1 MNRLRTAADSPRD
14 LEAQQFV
21 ICDLS
26 LTRFRRVSAGQQFDQ
41 DHSLLFLSSLTN
53 LGHRMRCAAFWP
65 RGTSKRLPQGMNSL
79 SLETV
84 ENCLRTVANVSLDN
98 EKYFCDLDGEMG
110 DADFGKTL
118 ADGFRA
124 VLRQLDG
131 DIDRSSIGTFLVKVG
146 SAFAGAAGGTSG
158 PMWGTAFLR
167 AGVNSK
173 DKQTVNL
180 SDLVIMGR
188 AAIAGMMARGN
199 AAQGDKTLLDA
210 LIPAVDKLEE
220 YSRTAPGDL
229 VPAFQAA
236 GGFGGRGYHRGYA
249 PMAGQTRPAILRR
262 RPHHRN
268 SGSRYCCGCHNATSC
283 CRSAWNSI

>member
-1 MNRLRTAADSPRD
+1 MN
-14 LEAQQFV
+14 
-21 ICDLS
+21 
-26 LTRFRRVSAGQQFDQ
+26 
-41 DHSLLFLSSLTN
+41 N
-53 LGHRMRCAAFWP
+53 
-65 RGTSKRLPQGMNSL
+65 L

-84 ENCLRTVANVSLDN
+84 ESCLRTVVKVSIDN

-146 SAFAGAAGGTSG
+146 STFAGAAGGTSG

-173 DKQTVNL
+173 DKQTVDLN
-180 SDLVIMGR
+180 DLVVMGR

-229 VPAFQAA
+229 VPAFQSAA
-236 GGFGGRGYHRGYA
+236 SAAEDAIEGTRQWPAKRGRQSYA
-249 PMAGQTRPAILRR
+249 GDRTIGTLDPGIVAVAIMLRAVAVQLGTQSM
-262 RPHHRN
+262 H
-268 SGSRYCCGCHNATSC
+268 
-283 CRSAWNSI
+283 